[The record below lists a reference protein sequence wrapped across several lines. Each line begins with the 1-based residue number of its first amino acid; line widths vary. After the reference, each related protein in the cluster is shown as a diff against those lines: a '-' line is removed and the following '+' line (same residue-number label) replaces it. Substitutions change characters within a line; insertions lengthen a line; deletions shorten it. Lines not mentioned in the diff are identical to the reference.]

1 MTNSDRTLRAAGD
14 AIRALAGKWDTMSDD
29 MEKAAGT
36 IEQLSLTPFAFA
48 VADQWAGPPV
58 SIDQFSIYNDVHQML
73 CSLLDGGAVEFG
85 QIGNALRTLAAE
97 YERADEGAYINL
109 NKIYS
114 AQ

>member
-1 MTNSDRTLRAAGD
+1 VTDERALRAAGD
-14 AIRALAGKWDTMSDD
+14 AIRALAGKWDTMAGD
-29 MEKAAGT
+29 MKKVSGT
-36 IEQLSLTPFAFA
+36 IDQLWLTPLAFA

-58 SIDQFSIYNDVHQML
+58 SIDQFSIYNDVHKML
-73 CSLLDGGAVEFG
+73 CSLLSGAAVEFG
-85 QIGNALRTLAAE
+85 QIGNALRILATE